1 MNINLVNPSNAT
13 SVKNEVVVPLKAT
26 TPEATEVEPRAL
38 VKAVEEGS
46 EASKVTKEEN
56 PEKLQAAVAELSD
69 TMAMMKKGLAFR
81 VDDSSGVSV
90 VNVMDMDSGETIRQI
105 PTEEALELAQ
115 KLFEVSGMLMK
126 TEA

>member
-13 SVKNEVVVPLKAT
+13 SVKSEVVVPLKAT
-26 TPEATEVEPRAL
+26 TPEASEVEARAL
-38 VKAVEEGS
+38 VKAIEEGS
-46 EASKVTKEEN
+46 EASKANKEDN
-56 PEKLQAAVAELSD
+56 PEKLQEAVAELSD
-69 TMAMMKKGLAFR
+69 TMSMMKKGLAFR